1 MNNYEVLDLQKDRPR
16 PLGIRQPGFTFMT
29 PSPIKRKLGLAL
41 SGGATRGLAHIGV
54 LQALEDSGIKPDYLS
69 GTSIGAFAAALY
81 AFGVPIHEIRSM
93 GQGMTPV
100 NVSKLKLSRFAL
112 FSNEELARLIQS
124 KIGKARIE
132 EALIPLAIIAADIGT
147 GEKLVLRKGEVA
159 SAVMASNAVP
169 GIYRPV
175 TIDGRMMVDGGIV
188 EDVPISPLRP
198 MGADTVVAVNLSA
211 GRKYRP
217 PEDII
222 DILLNAFD
230 IAIDEDTK
238 SQVKAADILI
248 EPLLSDFRR
257 MDVGQID
264 ALIAE
269 GYRAATASVEK
280 IRAALKSPAKRKVSS
295 AGLPCK

>member
-1 MNNYEVLDLQKDRPR
+1 MSM
-16 PLGIRQPGFTFMT
+16 IS
-29 PSPIKRKLGLAL
+29 SPVKRRIGLAL

-54 LQALEDSGIKPDYLS
+54 LQAFEDNGIRPDCLS

-81 AFGVPIHEIRSM
+81 AFGVPLKKIRDM
-93 GQGMTPV
+93 GQGMTLA

-132 EALIPLAIIAADIGT
+132 EALIPLAIMAVDIGT
-147 GEKLVLRKGEVA
+147 GEKLVLREGEVA
-159 SAVMASNAVP
+159 PAVMASNAVP

-175 TIDGRMMVDGGIV
+175 TIDGRMLVDGGIM

-198 MGADTVVAVNLSA
+198 MGADIVVAVNLSA
-211 GRKYRP
+211 DRKYRP

-230 IAIDEDTK
+230 IAIDEDTRV
-238 SQVKAADILI
+238 QVKAADVLI
-248 EPLLSDFRR
+248 EPRLSDFRR
-257 MDVGQID
+257 MDVSQID

-269 GYRAATASVEK
+269 GYRAAAASIEK
-280 IRAALKSPAKRKVSS
+280 IRSVLAHPVDSDAASGA
-295 AGLPCK
+295 LPCR